1 MNLRFN
7 FNGLFRRAAQG
18 DSETRL
24 STEARVALFIHG
36 CFQFGA
42 SMSGLFLNLYLWRLT
57 EDLTINGMFNLIVYG
72 VTPAAFAVGGWIAKK
87 KDRMVTYRLGI
98 ASITVFFLVVIFAQE
113 NVVVYYPL
121 FGVLNGFA
129 LGLYWTGYIVLMY
142 DVTTIR
148 NRSRFMGVNMIVF
161 NSAGLAGPALSG
173 FLIGLFEGLSGYLL
187 IFGFASALFGLAS
200 LFSLKIRAV
209 PAHHRSYYLSFAG
222 PMMKKSRLWLKS
234 LIAFFLLGLSQGL
247 MLFLPN
253 ILMFQTVGREDQV
266 GYLTVFFALLTIATG
281 YAISRRRKPVRIR
294 RELTAASLCIVA
306 GAAVLFVDIK
316 LWTVVLFMSIYS
328 IMAPFIVNMLT
339 TYYYSVMD
347 ELPLKGLF
355 RIESVV
361 VRELFLNVGRVLS
374 ILTLILF
381 VKEAN
386 SPMLPTIVVVTSLTL
401 GAMALFVRS
410 RKEIL

>member
-1 MNLRFN
+1 MSLRF
-7 FNGLFRRAAQG
+7 GRLFHRSAQG
-18 DSETRL
+18 DPDTRL
-24 STEARVALFIHG
+24 SAEARVALFIHG

-57 EDLTINGMFNLIVYG
+57 ESLAINGIFNLIVYG
-72 VTPAAFAVGGWIAKK
+72 VTPIAFAVGGWIAKK

-98 ASITVFFLVVIFAQE
+98 ASITVFFLVVIYAQE
-113 NVVVYYPL
+113 NVVSYYPL
-121 FGVLNGFA
+121 FAVFNGFA

-173 FLIGLFEGLSGYLL
+173 FLIGLFDGLKGYLL
-187 IFGFASALFGLAS
+187 IFAAASALFGIAS
-200 LFSLKIRAV
+200 FFSLKIRAIHS
-209 PAHHRSYYLSFAG
+209 HHRSYYLKFAL
-222 PMMKKSRLWLKS
+222 PMMKRSRLWLAS
-234 LIAFFLLGLSQGL
+234 LGAFLVLGLSQGL

-281 YAISRRRKPVRIR
+281 YAISRRRRPVRIR
-294 RELTAASLCIVA
+294 RELAAASLGIIA

-316 LWTVVLFMSIYS
+316 LWTVILFMSVYS
-328 IMAPFIVNMLT
+328 VMAPFIVNMLT
-339 TYYYSVMD
+339 TYYYSLMD
-347 ELPLKGLF
+347 DLPLKGLF

-361 VRELFLNVGRVLS
+361 IRELFLNAGRVLS
-374 ILTLILF
+374 ILALVLF
-381 VKEAN
+381 VEDAA
-386 SPMLPTIVVVTSLTL
+386 SPMLPAIVVATSVTL
-401 GAMALFVRS
+401 AAIALFVRDRRDS
-410 RKEIL
+410 